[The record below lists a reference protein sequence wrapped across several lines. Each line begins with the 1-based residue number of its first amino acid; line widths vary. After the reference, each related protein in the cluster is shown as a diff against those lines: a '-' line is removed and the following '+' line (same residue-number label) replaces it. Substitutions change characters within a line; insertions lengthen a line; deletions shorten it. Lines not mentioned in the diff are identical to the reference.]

1 MTEDN
6 DTSSSSAFMCDDCG
20 VVESVSNE
28 KMSTSYEQKVHCNK
42 SSVVDNS
49 LCGEEDND
57 TSSNNNDSSDGNT
70 EDEVV
75 KFKAGDH
82 ITLRCNAAG
91 IPYDHH
97 AIVLST
103 RSDGEGT
110 LCVADFTAGDA
121 GKSVLSCE
129 FKYLSS

>member
-1 MTEDN
+1 MPDI
-6 DTSSSSAFMCDDCG
+6 DTSSSSISMCDNCG
-20 VVESVSNE
+20 VEEPISNE
-28 KMSTSYEQKVHCNK
+28 EMSTSCEHKIDCKN
-42 SSVVDNS
+42 SDENNS
-49 LCGEEDND
+49 LCGDEDND
-57 TSSNNNDSSDGNT
+57 SSSHGN
-70 EDEVV
+70 EVV

-82 ITLRCNAAG
+82 ITLQCNAAG

-121 GKSVLSCE
+121 GKSVFAFVLSCE